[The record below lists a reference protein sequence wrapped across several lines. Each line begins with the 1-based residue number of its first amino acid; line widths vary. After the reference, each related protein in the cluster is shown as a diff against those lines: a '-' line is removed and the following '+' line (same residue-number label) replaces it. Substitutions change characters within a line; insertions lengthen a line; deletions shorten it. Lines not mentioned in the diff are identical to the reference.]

1 MPTRQNNVLGHTNSR
16 KPYHT
21 KNHVEKTDTLIY
33 ALGGL
38 GEVGKNM
45 YCYEHENEI
54 CIVDCGVLFPG
65 DELLGVDYVIP
76 DYHHLIRMNKKRK
89 FLVIT
94 HGHEDHIGGI
104 PFLLKQVQIDAIYAP
119 RFAKALIQKKLSEYK
134 GLENTKIIEINEDS
148 RVSTRYFTVGFFNTI
163 HSIPDSLGVLITT
176 PNGTIVHTGV
186 FKFDLTPVGTNADYQ
201 KMAHIGVL
209 KPDLL
214 MSDSTNSGVEDF
226 SISEKKVADE
236 ILEIMR
242 KTKQRLIVAT
252 FASNVHR
259 VSQIIEAAVKCKRK
273 VIVFGRSM
281 ENVVDIGR
289 KMGTIHIKN
298 SDMLSPDELAHTPDD
313 KICIICTGSQGE
325 PLAALSRIANGTHRH
340 IHLKPGDTIVFSSN
354 PIPGNTSSVNKVV
367 DNLFRAGATVLTK
380 SVLNNLHTTGH
391 ASKEEQKLML
401 QLIRPRYFM
410 PVHGEYKMLMQHRQT
425 AMEVGIPKENIFVCA
440 NGDILIL
447 RNHEILQSDWRYQ
460 GDDIYVD
467 GNDIS
472 GLSTAVLKD
481 RRILADNGLV
491 AVIIAIDS
499 KINKILM
506 RPVIVSRGF
515 VFIKDSQGL
524 IKEAEFIVNA
534 SLQERMKEKTTFSE
548 LKNCVRSTLEP
559 FLYRKTHRNPIVIP
573 VIINSKATMEE
584 LQNARK
590 TARKPRKVNTSHE

>member
-1 MPTRQNNVLGHTNSR
+1 
-16 KPYHT
+16 
-21 KNHVEKTDTLIY
+21 
-33 ALGGL
+33 
-38 GEVGKNM
+38 
-45 YCYEHENEI
+45 
-54 CIVDCGVLFPG
+54 
-65 DELLGVDYVIP
+65 
-76 DYHHLIRMNKKRK
+76 
-89 FLVIT
+89 
-94 HGHEDHIGGI
+94 
-104 PFLLKQVQIDAIYAP
+104 
-119 RFAKALIQKKLSEYK
+119 
-134 GLENTKIIEINEDS
+134 
-148 RVSTRYFTVGFFNTI
+148 
-163 HSIPDSLGVLITT
+163 
-176 PNGTIVHTGV
+176 
-186 FKFDLTPVGTNADYQ
+186 
-201 KMAHIGVL
+201 MAHIGVL

>member
-1 MPTRQNNVLGHTNSR
+1 M
-16 KPYHT
+16 
-21 KNHVEKTDTLIY
+21 
-33 ALGGL
+33 
-38 GEVGKNM
+38 
-45 YCYEHENEI
+45 
-54 CIVDCGVLFPG
+54 
-65 DELLGVDYVIP
+65 
-76 DYHHLIRMNKKRK
+76 
-89 FLVIT
+89 
-94 HGHEDHIGGI
+94 
-104 PFLLKQVQIDAIYAP
+104 
-119 RFAKALIQKKLSEYK
+119 
-134 GLENTKIIEINEDS
+134 
-148 RVSTRYFTVGFFNTI
+148 
-163 HSIPDSLGVLITT
+163 
-176 PNGTIVHTGV
+176 
-186 FKFDLTPVGTNADYQ
+186 
-201 KMAHIGVL
+201 
-209 KPDLL
+209 
-214 MSDSTNSGVEDF
+214 
-226 SISEKKVADE
+226 
-236 ILEIMR
+236 
-242 KTKQRLIVAT
+242 IVAT

>member
-1 MPTRQNNVLGHTNSR
+1 
-16 KPYHT
+16 
-21 KNHVEKTDTLIY
+21 
-33 ALGGL
+33 
-38 GEVGKNM
+38 
-45 YCYEHENEI
+45 
-54 CIVDCGVLFPG
+54 
-65 DELLGVDYVIP
+65 
-76 DYHHLIRMNKKRK
+76 
-89 FLVIT
+89 
-94 HGHEDHIGGI
+94 
-104 PFLLKQVQIDAIYAP
+104 
-119 RFAKALIQKKLSEYK
+119 
-134 GLENTKIIEINEDS
+134 
-148 RVSTRYFTVGFFNTI
+148 
-163 HSIPDSLGVLITT
+163 
-176 PNGTIVHTGV
+176 
-186 FKFDLTPVGTNADYQ
+186 
-201 KMAHIGVL
+201 
-209 KPDLL
+209 
-214 MSDSTNSGVEDF
+214 
-226 SISEKKVADE
+226 
-236 ILEIMR
+236 
-242 KTKQRLIVAT
+242 
-252 FASNVHR
+252 
-259 VSQIIEAAVKCKRK
+259 
-273 VIVFGRSM
+273 
-281 ENVVDIGR
+281 
-289 KMGTIHIKN
+289 
-298 SDMLSPDELAHTPDD
+298 
-313 KICIICTGSQGE
+313 
-325 PLAALSRIANGTHRH
+325 
-340 IHLKPGDTIVFSSN
+340 
-354 PIPGNTSSVNKVV
+354 
-367 DNLFRAGATVLTK
+367 
-380 SVLNNLHTTGH
+380 
-391 ASKEEQKLML
+391 ML